1 MKQVRQRDGSPSKC
15 HPDFSLWLSTIFP
28 KNRFALVLIMLERAA
43 CEGVATASIPITF
56 AQIMIVQRMI
66 KNSAAT
72 FLEIYT

>member
-1 MKQVRQRDGSPSKC
+1 
-15 HPDFSLWLSTIFP
+15 LSTIFP
-28 KNRFALVLIMLERAA
+28 KNASHLSGASGLIDAPRHRFRAA
-43 CEGVATASIPITF
+43 FYWRDELANVFRQPRIRASIPITF